1 MNEKVKKI
9 TVKVKEKWTGF
20 SKAVKIMIAAIPV
33 AIIAIIIILAILLNH
48 KDRGVLFS
56 GLSAD
61 EAGDIVTAIN
71 GLGVTDVTLR
81 ENGDIIVPSE
91 NIDNLRMQLSVQGY
105 PKNAKNYDIWND
117 GIDLWS
123 TDADKREVARQQREA
138 NIAATLRML
147 EPVSAATVNL
157 DIPKTRDYV
166 ITETEE
172 VPRCSV
178 VLKLRSDDE
187 LTNAEVRAIFRL
199 IETSVENLTI
209 DNISV
214 TDTLGRSYMWIS
226 EEEEKN
232 GEKDASGVSVARK
245 RQQFAL
251 EMQNALTNNL
261 KDSLATVYGD
271 KNYTVN
277 VSAILNYDKKNVVS
291 TEYEPVP
298 GTDHG
303 VVDREQHI
311 VGSDNL
317 ENRDDIVGTGP
328 NADNSPADY
337 PTIDGL
343 VDGESYF
350 YRKDDTQYDVT
361 NIKTT
366 IEKDGYS
373 IDRLT
378 VGVAINRTNLTE
390 GERDQIREW
399 VAAAAGTDVANV
411 AVHNEAFALT
421 TNTGTTVGDGS
432 GHGIWTRPV
441 DSFRNTLLFIVIGLG
456 VLLVLLLIASL
467 FVSKSRK
474 RKIRRTQEQAL
485 AAAQAAAAEGGY
497 GAYGNGYDGE
507 APQEVDFN
515 IASLTEEA
523 GKDSRETILKREIAE
538 FAKTNPDIVASII
551 KNMLRDENQ

>member
-20 SKAVKIMIAAIPV
+20 SKAIKIMLIAIPI
-33 AIIAIIIILAILLNH
+33 AIIAIIIILAVLLNH

-56 GLSAD
+56 GLSTS
-61 EAGDIVTAIN
+61 EAGEIVTAIN
-71 GLGVTDVTLR
+71 SLGVTDVTLR
-81 ENGDIIVPSE
+81 DNGDIVVPAE
-91 NIDNLRMQLSVQGY
+91 NIDSLRMQLSVQGY

-123 TDADKREVARQQREA
+123 TDTDKREVARQQREA
-138 NIAATLRML
+138 NIAATLKQL
-147 EPVSAATVNL
+147 DPVAAVTVNL

-166 ITETEE
+166 ITDTKE

-178 VLKLRSDDE
+178 LLKLRNDDE

-199 IETSVENLTI
+199 VETSVENLTI

-214 TDTLGRSYMWIS
+214 TDTLGRSYDWIS
-226 EEEEKN
+226 EEEEQN
-232 GEKDASGVSVARK
+232 GQKDASGVSVARK
-245 RQQFAL
+245 RQQFVL
-251 EMQNALTNNL
+251 EMQNAITSRLR
-261 KDSLATVYGD
+261 DSLATVYGE

-277 VSAILNYDKKNVVS
+277 VSATLNYDAKKVES
-291 TEYEPVP
+291 TEYVP
-298 GTDHG
+298 IEGSNTGVLDH
-303 VVDREQHI
+303 EQHI
-311 VGSDNL
+311 IASDQL
-317 ENRDDIVGTGP
+317 DTSGDVIGTTP
-328 NADNSPADY
+328 NADLSPDY
-337 PTIDGL
+337 PTIEGL
-343 VDGESYF
+343 VDGEKYY
-350 YRKDDTQYDVT
+350 YRRDENQYDVT

-373 IDRLT
+373 IDKLT

-390 GERDQIREW
+390 GEREQIRGW
-399 VAAAAGTDVANV
+399 VAAAAGTDIANV

-421 TNTGTTVGDGS
+421 TNNGTTVGDGS
-432 GHGIWTRPV
+432 GLGIYTRPV
-441 DSFRNTLLFIVIGLG
+441 DSFRNTLLFVVIGLG

-474 RKIRRTQEQAL
+474 RKIRRRQEQAI
-485 AAAQAAAAEGGY
+485 AAAQAAAAENNY
-497 GAYGNGYDGE
+497 SGAGATAGE

-523 GKDSRETILKREIAE
+523 GKDSRETILKREISE
-538 FAKTNPDIVASII
+538 FANTNPEIVASII
-551 KNMLRDENQ
+551 RNLLRDENQ

>member
-20 SKAVKIMIAAIPV
+20 SKAIKIMLVAIPI
-33 AIIAIIIILAILLNH
+33 AIIAIIIVLAVLLNH

-56 GLSAD
+56 GLSTA
-61 EAGDIVTAIN
+61 EAGEIVSAIN
-71 GLGVTDVTLR
+71 SLGITDVTLR
-81 ENGDIIVPSE
+81 DNGDIIVPAE

-123 TDADKREVARQQREA
+123 TDTDKREVARQQRET
-138 NIAATLRML
+138 NIAATLKQL
-147 EPVSAATVNL
+147 DPVAAVTVNL

-166 ITETEE
+166 ITDTKE

-178 VLKLRSDDE
+178 LLKLRNEDE

-199 IETSVENLTI
+199 VETSVENLTI

-214 TDTLGRSYMWIS
+214 TDTLGRSYEWIS
-226 EEEEKN
+226 EEEEQN
-232 GEKDASGVSVARK
+232 GQKDASGVSVARK
-245 RQQFAL
+245 RQQFVL
-251 EMQNALTNNL
+251 EMQNAITSQLR
-261 KDSLATVYGD
+261 DSLATVYGE

-277 VSAILNYDKKNVVS
+277 VSAILNYDAKKVES
-291 TEYEPVP
+291 TEYVPVE
-298 GTDHG
+298 GTNAGVLDH
-303 VVDREQHI
+303 EQHI
-311 VGSDNL
+311 IASDQLDTSGNV
-317 ENRDDIVGTGP
+317 IGTTP
-328 NADNSPADY
+328 NADLSPDY
-337 PTIDGL
+337 PTIEGL
-343 VDGESYF
+343 VDGEKYY
-350 YRKDDTQYDVT
+350 YRKDENQYDVT

-373 IDRLT
+373 IDKLT

-390 GERDQIREW
+390 GERDQIRGW

-421 TNTGTTVGDGS
+421 TNNGTTVGDGS
-432 GHGIWTRPV
+432 GLGIYTRPV
-441 DSFRNTLLFIVIGLG
+441 DSFRNTLLFVVIGLG

-474 RKIRRTQEQAL
+474 RKIRRRQEQAL
-485 AAAQAAAAEGGY
+485 AAAQAAAAEGY
-497 GAYGNGYDGE
+497 SGAATMGE

-538 FAKTNPDIVASII
+538 FANTNPEIVASII
-551 KNMLRDENQ
+551 RNLLRDENQ

>member
-20 SKAVKIMIAAIPV
+20 SKAIKIMLIAIPI
-33 AIIAIIIILAILLNH
+33 AIIAIIIILAVLLNH

-56 GLSAD
+56 GLSTS
-61 EAGDIVTAIN
+61 EAGEIVTAIN
-71 GLGVTDVTLR
+71 SLGVTDVTLR
-81 ENGDIIVPSE
+81 DNGDIVVPTE
-91 NIDNLRMQLSVQGY
+91 NIDSLRMQLSVQGY

-123 TDADKREVARQQREA
+123 TDTDKREVARQQREA
-138 NIAATLRML
+138 NIAATLKQL
-147 EPVSAATVNL
+147 DPVAAVTVNL

-166 ITETEE
+166 ITDTKE

-178 VLKLRSDDE
+178 LLKLRNDDE

-199 IETSVENLTI
+199 VETSVENLTI

-214 TDTLGRSYMWIS
+214 TDTLGRSYEWIS
-226 EEEEKN
+226 EEEEQN
-232 GEKDASGVSVARK
+232 GQKDASGVSVARK
-245 RQQFAL
+245 RQQFVL
-251 EMQNALTNNL
+251 EMQNAITSQLR
-261 KDSLATVYGD
+261 DSLATVYGE

-277 VSAILNYDKKNVVS
+277 VSATLNYDAKKVES
-291 TEYEPVP
+291 TEYVP
-298 GTDHG
+298 IEGSNTGVLEHDEHIIKYDGLDTSGNVIGT
-303 VVDREQHI
+303 
-311 VGSDNL
+311 
-317 ENRDDIVGTGP
+317 TP
-328 NADNSPADY
+328 NADLSPDY
-337 PTIDGL
+337 PTIEGL
-343 VDGESYF
+343 VDGEKY
-350 YRKDDTQYDVT
+350 YYKKDENQYDVT

-373 IDRLT
+373 IDKLT
-378 VGVAINRTNLTE
+378 VGVAINRTNLTD
-390 GERDQIREW
+390 GERDQIRGW
-399 VAAAAGTDVANV
+399 VAAAAGTDIENV

-421 TNTGTTVGDGS
+421 TNNGTTVGDGS
-432 GHGIWTRPV
+432 GLGIYTRPV
-441 DSFRNTLLFIVIGLG
+441 DSFRNTLLFVVIGLG

-474 RKIRRTQEQAL
+474 RKIRRRQEQAL
-485 AAAQAAAAEGGY
+485 AAAQAAAAESSYSGP
-497 GAYGNGYDGE
+497 GATAGE

-538 FAKTNPDIVASII
+538 FANTNPEIVASII
-551 KNMLRDENQ
+551 KNLLRDENQ

>member
-20 SKAVKIMIAAIPV
+20 SKAIKIMLIAIPI
-33 AIIAIIIILAILLNH
+33 AIIAIIIILAVLLNH

-56 GLSAD
+56 GLSTS
-61 EAGDIVTAIN
+61 EAGEIVTAIN
-71 GLGVTDVTLR
+71 SLGVTDVTLR
-81 ENGDIIVPSE
+81 DNGDIVVPTE
-91 NIDNLRMQLSVQGY
+91 NIDSLRMQLSVQGY

-123 TDADKREVARQQREA
+123 TDTDKREVARQQREA
-138 NIAATLRML
+138 NIAATLKQL
-147 EPVSAATVNL
+147 DPVAAVTVNL

-166 ITETEE
+166 ITDTKE

-178 VLKLRSDDE
+178 LLKLRNDDE

-199 IETSVENLTI
+199 VETSVENLTI

-214 TDTLGRSYMWIS
+214 TDTLGRSYDWIS
-226 EEEEKN
+226 EEEEQN
-232 GEKDASGVSVARK
+232 GQKDASGVSVARK
-245 RQQFAL
+245 RQQFVL
-251 EMQNALTNNL
+251 EMQNAITSRLR
-261 KDSLATVYGD
+261 DSLATVYGE

-277 VSAILNYDKKNVVS
+277 VSAILNYDAKKVES
-291 TEYEPVP
+291 TEYVP
-298 GTDHG
+298 IEGSNTGVLDH
-303 VVDREQHI
+303 EQHI
-311 VGSDNL
+311 IASDQLDTSGNV
-317 ENRDDIVGTGP
+317 IGTTP
-328 NADNSPADY
+328 NADLSPDY

-343 VDGESYF
+343 VDGEKYY
-350 YRKDDTQYDVT
+350 YRKDENQYDVT

-373 IDRLT
+373 IDKLT
-378 VGVAINRTNLTE
+378 VGVAINRTNLTD
-390 GERDQIREW
+390 GERDQIRGW
-399 VAAAAGTDVANV
+399 VAAAAGTDIENV

-421 TNTGTTVGDGS
+421 TNNGTTVGDGS
-432 GHGIWTRPV
+432 GLGIYTRPV
-441 DSFRNTLLFIVIGLG
+441 DSFRNTLLFVVIGLG

-474 RKIRRTQEQAL
+474 RKIRRRQEQAI
-485 AAAQAAAAEGGY
+485 AAAQAAAAESSYSGP
-497 GAYGNGYDGE
+497 GATAGE

-538 FAKTNPDIVASII
+538 FANTNPEIVASII
-551 KNMLRDENQ
+551 KNLLRDENQ

>member
-20 SKAVKIMIAAIPV
+20 SKAIKIMLIAIPI
-33 AIIAIIIILAILLNH
+33 AIIAIIIILAVLLNH

-56 GLSAD
+56 GLSTS
-61 EAGDIVTAIN
+61 EAGEIVTAIN
-71 GLGVTDVTLR
+71 SLGVTDVTLR
-81 ENGDIIVPSE
+81 DNGDIVVPAE
-91 NIDNLRMQLSVQGY
+91 NIDSLRMQLSVQGY

-123 TDADKREVARQQREA
+123 TDTDKREVARQQREA
-138 NIAATLRML
+138 NIAATLKQL
-147 EPVSAATVNL
+147 DPVAAVTVNL

-166 ITETEE
+166 ITDTKE

-178 VLKLRSDDE
+178 LLKLRNDDE

-199 IETSVENLTI
+199 VETSVENLTI

-214 TDTLGRSYMWIS
+214 TDTLGRSYEWIS
-226 EEEEKN
+226 EEEEQN
-232 GEKDASGVSVARK
+232 GQKDASGVSVARK
-245 RQQFAL
+245 RQQFVL
-251 EMQNALTNNL
+251 EMQNAITSQLR
-261 KDSLATVYGD
+261 DSLATVYGE

-277 VSAILNYDKKNVVS
+277 VSAILNYDAKKVES
-291 TEYEPVP
+291 TEYVP
-298 GTDHG
+298 IEGSNTGVLDH
-303 VVDREQHI
+303 EQHI
-311 VGSDNL
+311 IASDQLDTSGNV
-317 ENRDDIVGTGP
+317 IGTSP
-328 NADNSPADY
+328 NADLSPDY
-337 PTIDGL
+337 PTIEGL
-343 VDGESYF
+343 VDGEKYY
-350 YRKDDTQYDVT
+350 YRKDENQYDVT

-373 IDRLT
+373 IDKLT
-378 VGVAINRTNLTE
+378 VGVAINRTNLTD
-390 GERDQIREW
+390 GERDQIRGW
-399 VAAAAGTDVANV
+399 VAAAAGTDIENV

-421 TNTGTTVGDGS
+421 TNNGTTVGDGS
-432 GHGIWTRPV
+432 GLGIYTRPV
-441 DSFRNTLLFIVIGLG
+441 DSFRNTLLFVVIGLG

-474 RKIRRTQEQAL
+474 RKIRRRQEQAL
-485 AAAQAAAAEGGY
+485 AAAQAAAAENNY
-497 GAYGNGYDGE
+497 SGAGATAGE

-538 FAKTNPDIVASII
+538 FANTNPEIVASII
-551 KNMLRDENQ
+551 RNLLRDENQ

>member
-20 SKAVKIMIAAIPV
+20 SKAIKIMLVAIPI
-33 AIIAIIIILAILLNH
+33 AIIAIIIVLAVLLNH

-56 GLSAD
+56 GLSTS
-61 EAGDIVTAIN
+61 EAGEIVTAIN
-71 GLGVTDVTLR
+71 SLGITDVTLR
-81 ENGDIIVPSE
+81 DNGDIIVPAE

-123 TDADKREVARQQREA
+123 TDTDKREVARQQRET
-138 NIAATLRML
+138 NIAATLKQL
-147 EPVSAATVNL
+147 DPVAAVTVNL

-166 ITETEE
+166 ITDTKE

-178 VLKLRSDDE
+178 LLKLRNDDE

-199 IETSVENLTI
+199 VETSVENLTI

-214 TDTLGRSYMWIS
+214 TDTLGRCYDWIS
-226 EEEEKN
+226 EEEEQN
-232 GEKDASGVSVARK
+232 GQKDASGVSVARK
-245 RQQFAL
+245 RQQFVL
-251 EMQNALTNNL
+251 EMQNAITSQLR
-261 KDSLATVYGD
+261 DSLATVYGE

-277 VSAILNYDKKNVVS
+277 VSAILNYDAKKVES
-291 TEYEPVP
+291 TEYVPVE

-303 VVDREQHI
+303 VLEHDTHVI
-311 VGSDNL
+311 ASDQLDTSGNV
-317 ENRDDIVGTGP
+317 IGTTP
-328 NADNSPADY
+328 NADLSPDY
-337 PTIDGL
+337 PTIEGL
-343 VDGESYF
+343 VDGEKYY
-350 YRKDDTQYDVT
+350 YRKDENQYDVT

-373 IDRLT
+373 IDKLT
-378 VGVAINRTNLTE
+378 VGVAINRTNLTD
-390 GERDQIREW
+390 GERDQIRGW
-399 VAAAAGTDVANV
+399 VAAAAGTDIANV

-421 TNTGTTVGDGS
+421 TNSGTTVGDGS
-432 GHGIWTRPV
+432 GLGIYTRPV
-441 DSFRNTLLFIVIGLG
+441 DSFRNTLLFVVIGLG

-474 RKIRRTQEQAL
+474 RKIRHRQEQAL
-485 AAAQAAAAEGGY
+485 AAAQAAAAEGY
-497 GAYGNGYDGE
+497 SGAATMGE

-538 FAKTNPDIVASII
+538 FANTNPEIVASII
-551 KNMLRDENQ
+551 KNLLRDENQ

>member
-56 GLSAD
+56 GLSTD
-61 EAGDIVTAIN
+61 EAGEIVTAIN

-123 TDADKREVARQQREA
+123 TESDKRVVAIQQRET

-147 EPVSAATVNL
+147 DPVSTATVTL
-157 DIPKTRDYV
+157 SVPKTRDYV

-178 VLKLRSDDE
+178 LLKLRSDDE

-199 IETSVENLTI
+199 VETSVENLTI

-232 GEKDASGVSVARK
+232 GEKDASGVPVARK
-245 RQQFAL
+245 RLQFAL
-251 EMQNALTNNL
+251 EMQNAITNNL
-261 KDSLATVYGD
+261 KDSLATVYGE

-277 VSAILNYDKKNVVS
+277 VFPVLNYDSKKVES
-291 TEYEPVP
+291 TEYQPVE

-303 VVDREQHI
+303 VVDREQHV

-317 ENRDDIVGTGP
+317 ENRDDIIGTSP
-328 NADNSPADY
+328 DADLSPDY
-337 PTIDGL
+337 PTIEGL
-343 VDGESYF
+343 VDGENYF
-350 YRKDDTQYDVT
+350 FRKDDTQYDVT

-411 AVHNEAFALT
+411 AVHNEAFALS
-421 TNTGTTVGDGS
+421 TNPGGTTVGDGH
-432 GHGIWTRPV
+432 GGIWTRPV

-485 AAAQAAAAEGGY
+485 AAAQAAAAEGY
-497 GAYGNGYDGE
+497 GVGNGYDGE

-551 KNMLRDENQ
+551 KNMLRDET

>member
-1 MNEKVKKI
+1 MNEKVKNITGKI
-9 TVKVKEKWTGF
+9 KDKWTGF
-20 SKAVKIMIAAIPV
+20 SKAIKIMIIAIPV
-33 AIIAIIIILAILLNH
+33 AIIAIIIILSIILSQ

-56 GLSAD
+56 GLTTA
-61 EAGDIVTAIN
+61 EAGEIVTAIN
-71 GLGVTDVTLR
+71 SLGVTDVTLR
-81 ENGDIIVPSE
+81 DNGDIVVPTE
-91 NIDNLRMQLSVQGY
+91 NIDSLRMQLSVQGY

-117 GIDLWS
+117 GVNLWS
-123 TDADKREVARQQREA
+123 TDTDKRELQRQQRET
-138 NIAATLRML
+138 NIAATLRNL
-147 EPVSAATVNL
+147 DVVASATVTL

-166 ITETEE
+166 ITETKE

-178 VLKLRSDDE
+178 LLKLRSDDE
-187 LTNAEVRAIFRL
+187 LTNAEVRGIFRL
-199 IETSVENLTI
+199 VETSVENLTI

-226 EEEEKN
+226 EEEEQN
-232 GEKDASGVSVARK
+232 GQKDLSGVPVARK
-245 RQQFAL
+245 RLQFL
-251 EMQNALTNNL
+251 SELQNAITGEL
-261 KDSLATVYGD
+261 KNSLATVYGE

-277 VSAILNYDKKNVVS
+277 VSATLNYDAKKVES
-291 TEYEPVP
+291 TEYVPVD

-303 VVDREQHI
+303 VLDHDQHVTKYDRLDTSGNVI
-311 VGSDNL
+311 
-317 ENRDDIVGTGP
+317 GTTP
-328 NADNSPADY
+328 NADLSPDY

-343 VDGESYF
+343 VDGQAYY
-350 YRKDDTQYDVT
+350 YRKDENQYDVT

-378 VGVAINRTNLTE
+378 VGVAINRTNLTD

-399 VAAAAGTDVANV
+399 VAAAAGTDIANV

-421 TNTGTTVGDGS
+421 TSSGTTVGDGS
-432 GHGIWTRPV
+432 LGIYTRPV
-441 DSFRNTLLFIVIGLG
+441 DTFRNTLLFVVIGLG

-474 RKIRRTQEQAL
+474 RKIRHRQELAL
-485 AAAQAAAAEGGY
+485 AAAQAAGDGGY
-497 GAYGNGYDGE
+497 SGNAQSGSE

-523 GKDSRETILKREIAE
+523 GKDSRETILKREIAD
-538 FAKTNPDIVASII
+538 FAKTNPEIVASII
-551 KNMLRDENQ
+551 KNMLRDDNH

>member
-20 SKAVKIMIAAIPV
+20 SKAIKIMLIAIPI
-33 AIIAIIIILAILLNH
+33 AIIAIIIVLAVLLNH

-56 GLSAD
+56 GLSTS
-61 EAGDIVTAIN
+61 EAGEIVTAIN
-71 GLGVTDVTLR
+71 SLGITDVTLR
-81 ENGDIIVPSE
+81 DNGDIIVPAE

-123 TDADKREVARQQREA
+123 TDTDKREVARQQRET
-138 NIAATLRML
+138 NIAATLKQL
-147 EPVSAATVNL
+147 DPVAAVTVNL

-166 ITETEE
+166 ITDTKE

-178 VLKLRSDDE
+178 LLKLRNDDE

-199 IETSVENLTI
+199 VETSVENLTI

-214 TDTLGRSYMWIS
+214 TDTLGRCYDWIS
-226 EEEEKN
+226 EEEEQN
-232 GEKDASGVSVARK
+232 GQKDASGVSVARK
-245 RQQFAL
+245 RQQFVL
-251 EMQNALTNNL
+251 EMQNAITSQLR
-261 KDSLATVYGD
+261 DSLATVYGE

-277 VSAILNYDKKNVVS
+277 VSAILNYDAKKVES
-291 TEYEPVP
+291 TEYVPVE

-303 VVDREQHI
+303 VLEHDTHVI
-311 VGSDNL
+311 ASDQLDTSGNV
-317 ENRDDIVGTGP
+317 IGTTP
-328 NADNSPADY
+328 NADLSPDY
-337 PTIDGL
+337 PTIEGL
-343 VDGESYF
+343 VDGEKYY
-350 YRKDDTQYDVT
+350 YRKDENQYDVT

-373 IDRLT
+373 IDKLT
-378 VGVAINRTNLTE
+378 VGVAINRTNLTD
-390 GERDQIREW
+390 GERDQIRGW
-399 VAAAAGTDVANV
+399 VAAAAGTDIANV

-421 TNTGTTVGDGS
+421 TNSGTTVGDGS
-432 GHGIWTRPV
+432 GLGIYTRPV
-441 DSFRNTLLFIVIGLG
+441 DSFRNTLLFVVIGLG

-474 RKIRRTQEQAL
+474 RKIRHRQEQAL
-485 AAAQAAAAEGGY
+485 AAAQAAAAEGY
-497 GAYGNGYDGE
+497 SGAATMGE

-538 FAKTNPDIVASII
+538 FANTNPEIVASII

>member
-20 SKAVKIMIAAIPV
+20 SKAIKIMIIAIPI
-33 AIIAIIIILAILLNH
+33 AIIAIIIILAVLLNH

-56 GLSAD
+56 GLSTS
-61 EAGDIVTAIN
+61 EAGEIVTAIN
-71 GLGVTDVTLR
+71 SLGVTDVTLR
-81 ENGDIIVPSE
+81 DNGDIVVPAE
-91 NIDNLRMQLSVQGY
+91 NIDSLRMQLSVQGY

-123 TDADKREVARQQREA
+123 TDTDKREVARQQREA
-138 NIAATLRML
+138 NIAATLKQL
-147 EPVSAATVNL
+147 DPVAAVTVNL

-166 ITETEE
+166 ITDTKE

-178 VLKLRSDDE
+178 LLKLRNDDE

-199 IETSVENLTI
+199 VETSVENLTI

-214 TDTLGRSYMWIS
+214 TDTLGRSYDWIS
-226 EEEEKN
+226 EEEEQN
-232 GEKDASGVSVARK
+232 GQKDASGVSVARK
-245 RQQFAL
+245 RQQFVL
-251 EMQNALTNNL
+251 EMQNAITSQLR
-261 KDSLATVYGD
+261 DSLATVYGE

-277 VSAILNYDKKNVVS
+277 VSATLNYDAKKVES
-291 TEYEPVP
+291 TEYVP
-298 GTDHG
+298 IEGSNTGVLDH
-303 VVDREQHI
+303 EQHI
-311 VGSDNL
+311 IASDQLDTSGNV
-317 ENRDDIVGTGP
+317 VGTSP
-328 NADNSPADY
+328 NADLSPDY
-337 PTIDGL
+337 PTIEGL
-343 VDGESYF
+343 VDGEKYY
-350 YRKDDTQYDVT
+350 YRKDENQYDVT

-373 IDRLT
+373 IDKLT
-378 VGVAINRTNLTE
+378 VGVAINRTNLTD
-390 GERDQIREW
+390 GERDQIRGW
-399 VAAAAGTDVANV
+399 VAAAAGTDIENV

-421 TNTGTTVGDGS
+421 TNNGTTVGDGS
-432 GHGIWTRPV
+432 GLGIYTRPV
-441 DSFRNTLLFIVIGLG
+441 DSFRNTLLFVVIGLG

-474 RKIRRTQEQAL
+474 RKIRRRQEQAL
-485 AAAQAAAAEGGY
+485 AAAQAAAAESSYSGP
-497 GAYGNGYDGE
+497 GATAGE

-538 FAKTNPDIVASII
+538 FANTNPEIVASII
-551 KNMLRDENQ
+551 KNLLRDENQ

>member
-20 SKAVKIMIAAIPV
+20 SKAIKIMVVAIPI
-33 AIIAIIIILAILLNH
+33 AIIAIIIVLAVLLNH

-56 GLSAD
+56 GLSTT
-61 EAGDIVTAIN
+61 EAGEIVSAIN
-71 GLGVTDVTLR
+71 SLGVTDVTLR
-81 ENGDIIVPSE
+81 DNGDIVVPAE
-91 NIDNLRMQLSVQGY
+91 NIDSLRMQLSVQGY

-123 TDADKREVARQQREA
+123 TDTDKREVQRQQRET
-138 NIAATLRML
+138 NIAATLRLL
-147 EPVSAATVNL
+147 EPVASATVTL

-166 ITETEE
+166 ITDTKE

-178 VLKLRSDDE
+178 LLKLRNDDE
-187 LTNAEVRAIFRL
+187 LTNAEVRGIFRL
-199 IETSVENLTI
+199 VETSVENLTI

-214 TDTLGRSYMWIS
+214 TDTLGRSYLWIS
-226 EEEEKN
+226 EEEEQN
-232 GEKDASGVSVARK
+232 GQKDASGVSVARK
-245 RQQFAL
+245 RQQFVL
-251 EMQNALTNNL
+251 EMQNALTSQL
-261 KDSLATVYGD
+261 RDSLATVYGE

-277 VSAILNYDKKNVVS
+277 VSAILNYDAKKVES
-291 TEYEPVP
+291 TEYVPVE
-298 GTDHG
+298 GTNSGVLDH
-303 VVDREQHI
+303 EQHI
-311 VGSDNL
+311 IASDQLDTSGNV
-317 ENRDDIVGTGP
+317 IGTSP
-328 NADNSPADY
+328 NADLSPDY
-337 PTIDGL
+337 PTIEGL
-343 VDGESYF
+343 VDGEKYY
-350 YRKDDTQYDVT
+350 YRRDENQYDVT

-373 IDRLT
+373 IDKLT

-390 GERDQIREW
+390 GEREQIRGW
-399 VAAAAGTDVANV
+399 VAAAAGTDIANV

-421 TNTGTTVGDGS
+421 TNNGTTVGDGS
-432 GHGIWTRPV
+432 GLGIYTRPV
-441 DSFRNTLLFIVIGLG
+441 DSFRNTLLFVVIGLG

-474 RKIRRTQEQAL
+474 RKIRRRQEQAL
-485 AAAQAAAAEGGY
+485 AAAQAAAESAY
-497 GAYGNGYDGE
+497 SGAATMGE

-538 FAKTNPDIVASII
+538 FANTNPEIVASII
-551 KNMLRDENQ
+551 KNLLRDENS

>member
-20 SKAVKIMIAAIPV
+20 SKAIKIMLIAIPI
-33 AIIAIIIILAILLNH
+33 AIIAIIIILAVLLNH

-56 GLSAD
+56 GLSTS
-61 EAGDIVTAIN
+61 EAGEIVTAIN
-71 GLGVTDVTLR
+71 SLGVTDVTLR
-81 ENGDIIVPSE
+81 DNGDIVVPTE
-91 NIDNLRMQLSVQGY
+91 NIDSLRMQLSVQGY

-123 TDADKREVARQQREA
+123 TDTDKREVARQQREA
-138 NIAATLRML
+138 NIAATLKQL
-147 EPVSAATVNL
+147 DPVAAVTVNL

-166 ITETEE
+166 ITDTKE

-178 VLKLRSDDE
+178 LLKLRNDDE

-199 IETSVENLTI
+199 VETSVENLTI

-214 TDTLGRSYMWIS
+214 TDTLGRSYDWIS
-226 EEEEKN
+226 EEEEQN
-232 GEKDASGVSVARK
+232 GQKDASGVSVARK
-245 RQQFAL
+245 RQQFVL
-251 EMQNALTNNL
+251 EMQNAITSQLR
-261 KDSLATVYGD
+261 DSLATVYGE

-277 VSAILNYDKKNVVS
+277 VSATLNYDAKKVES
-291 TEYEPVP
+291 TEYVP
-298 GTDHG
+298 IEGSNTGVLDH
-303 VVDREQHI
+303 EQHI
-311 VGSDNL
+311 IASDQLDTSGNV
-317 ENRDDIVGTGP
+317 IGTSP
-328 NADNSPADY
+328 NADLSPDY
-337 PTIDGL
+337 PTIEGL
-343 VDGESYF
+343 VDGEKYY
-350 YRKDDTQYDVT
+350 YRKDENQYDVT

-373 IDRLT
+373 IDKLT
-378 VGVAINRTNLTE
+378 VGVAINRTNLTD
-390 GERDQIREW
+390 GERDQIRGW
-399 VAAAAGTDVANV
+399 VAAAAGTDIENV

-421 TNTGTTVGDGS
+421 TNNGTTVGDGS
-432 GHGIWTRPV
+432 GLGIYTRPV
-441 DSFRNTLLFIVIGLG
+441 DSFRNTLLFVVIGLG

-474 RKIRRTQEQAL
+474 RKIRRRQEQAI
-485 AAAQAAAAEGGY
+485 AAAQAAAAESSYSGP
-497 GAYGNGYDGE
+497 GATAGE

-538 FAKTNPDIVASII
+538 FANTNPEIVASII
-551 KNMLRDENQ
+551 KNLLRDENQ

>member
-20 SKAVKIMIAAIPV
+20 SKAIKIMLVAIPI
-33 AIIAIIIILAILLNH
+33 AIIAIIIVLAVLLNH

-56 GLSAD
+56 GLSTS
-61 EAGDIVTAIN
+61 EAGEIVTAIN
-71 GLGVTDVTLR
+71 SLGITDVTLR
-81 ENGDIIVPSE
+81 DNGDIIVPAE

-123 TDADKREVARQQREA
+123 TDTDKREVARQQRET
-138 NIAATLRML
+138 NIAATLKQL
-147 EPVSAATVNL
+147 DPVAAVTVNL

-166 ITETEE
+166 ITETNE

-178 VLKLRSDDE
+178 LLKLRNDDE

-199 IETSVENLTI
+199 VETSVENLTI

-214 TDTLGRSYMWIS
+214 TDTLGRSYDWIS
-226 EEEEKN
+226 EEEEQN
-232 GEKDASGVSVARK
+232 GQKDASGVSVARK
-245 RQQFAL
+245 RQQFVL
-251 EMQNALTNNL
+251 EMQNAITSQLR
-261 KDSLATVYGD
+261 DSLATVYGE

-277 VSAILNYDKKNVVS
+277 VSAILNYDAKKVES
-291 TEYEPVP
+291 TEYVPVE

-303 VVDREQHI
+303 VLEHDTHVI
-311 VGSDNL
+311 ASDQLDTSGNV
-317 ENRDDIVGTGP
+317 IGTTP
-328 NADNSPADY
+328 NADLSPDY
-337 PTIDGL
+337 PTIEGL
-343 VDGESYF
+343 VDGEKYY
-350 YRKDDTQYDVT
+350 YRKDENQYDVT

-373 IDRLT
+373 IDKLT
-378 VGVAINRTNLTE
+378 VGVAINRTNLTD
-390 GERDQIREW
+390 GERDQIRGW
-399 VAAAAGTDVANV
+399 VAAAAGTDIANV

-421 TNTGTTVGDGS
+421 TNSGTTVGDGS
-432 GHGIWTRPV
+432 GLGIYTRPV
-441 DSFRNTLLFIVIGLG
+441 DSFRNTLLFVVIGLG

-474 RKIRRTQEQAL
+474 RKIRHRQEQAL
-485 AAAQAAAAEGGY
+485 AAAQAAAAEGY
-497 GAYGNGYDGE
+497 SGAATMGE

-523 GKDSRETILKREIAE
+523 GKDSRETILKREIAD
-538 FAKTNPDIVASII
+538 FANTNPEIVASII

>member
-20 SKAVKIMIAAIPV
+20 SKAIKIMVIAIPI
-33 AIIAIIIILAILLNH
+33 AIIAIIIILAVLLNH

-56 GLSAD
+56 GLSTS
-61 EAGDIVTAIN
+61 EAGEIVTAIN
-71 GLGVTDVTLR
+71 SLGVTDVTLR
-81 ENGDIIVPSE
+81 DNGDIVVPAE
-91 NIDNLRMQLSVQGY
+91 NIDSLRMQLSVQGY

-123 TDADKREVARQQREA
+123 TDTDKREVARQQREA
-138 NIAATLRML
+138 NIAATLKQL
-147 EPVSAATVNL
+147 DPVAAVTVNL

-166 ITETEE
+166 ITDTKE

-178 VLKLRSDDE
+178 LLKLRNDDE

-199 IETSVENLTI
+199 VETSVENLTI

-214 TDTLGRSYMWIS
+214 TDTLGRSYDWIS
-226 EEEEKN
+226 EEEEQN
-232 GEKDASGVSVARK
+232 GQKDASGVSVARK
-245 RQQFAL
+245 RQQFVL
-251 EMQNALTNNL
+251 EMQNAITSQLR
-261 KDSLATVYGD
+261 DSLATVYGE

-277 VSAILNYDKKNVVS
+277 VSATLNYDAKKVES
-291 TEYEPVP
+291 TEYVP
-298 GTDHG
+298 IEGSNTGVLDH
-303 VVDREQHI
+303 EQHI
-311 VGSDNL
+311 IASDQLDTSGNV
-317 ENRDDIVGTGP
+317 IGTSP
-328 NADNSPADY
+328 NADLSPDY
-337 PTIDGL
+337 PTIEGL
-343 VDGESYF
+343 VDGEKYY
-350 YRKDDTQYDVT
+350 YRKDENQYDVT

-373 IDRLT
+373 IDKLT
-378 VGVAINRTNLTE
+378 VGVAINRTNLTD
-390 GERDQIREW
+390 GERDQIRGW
-399 VAAAAGTDVANV
+399 VAAAAGTDIENV

-421 TNTGTTVGDGS
+421 TNNGTTVGDGS
-432 GHGIWTRPV
+432 GLGIYTRPV
-441 DSFRNTLLFIVIGLG
+441 DSFRNTLLFVVIGLG

-474 RKIRRTQEQAL
+474 RKIRRRQEQAI
-485 AAAQAAAAEGGY
+485 AAAQAAAAESSYSGP
-497 GAYGNGYDGE
+497 GATAGE

-538 FAKTNPDIVASII
+538 FANTNPEIVASII
-551 KNMLRDENQ
+551 KNLLRDENQ

>member
-20 SKAVKIMIAAIPV
+20 SKAIKIMLVAIPI
-33 AIIAIIIILAILLNH
+33 AIIAIIIVLAVLLNH

-56 GLSAD
+56 GLSTS
-61 EAGDIVTAIN
+61 EAGEIVTAIN
-71 GLGVTDVTLR
+71 SLGITDVTLR
-81 ENGDIIVPSE
+81 DNGDIIVPAE

-123 TDADKREVARQQREA
+123 TDTDKREVARQQRET
-138 NIAATLRML
+138 NIAATLKQL
-147 EPVSAATVNL
+147 DPVAAVTVNL

-166 ITETEE
+166 ITDTKE

-178 VLKLRSDDE
+178 LLKLRNDDE

-199 IETSVENLTI
+199 VETSVENLTI

-214 TDTLGRSYMWIS
+214 TDTLGRSYDWIS
-226 EEEEKN
+226 EEEEQN
-232 GEKDASGVSVARK
+232 GQKDASGVSVARK
-245 RQQFAL
+245 RQQFVL
-251 EMQNALTNNL
+251 EMQNAITSQLR
-261 KDSLATVYGD
+261 DSLATVYGE

-277 VSAILNYDKKNVVS
+277 VSAILNYDAKKVES
-291 TEYEPVP
+291 TEYVPVE

-303 VVDREQHI
+303 VLEHDTHVI
-311 VGSDNL
+311 ASDQLDTSGNV
-317 ENRDDIVGTGP
+317 IGTTP
-328 NADNSPADY
+328 NADLSPDY
-337 PTIDGL
+337 PTIEGL
-343 VDGESYF
+343 VDGEKYY
-350 YRKDDTQYDVT
+350 YRKDENQYDVT

-373 IDRLT
+373 IDKLT
-378 VGVAINRTNLTE
+378 VGVAINRTNLTD
-390 GERDQIREW
+390 GERDQIRGW
-399 VAAAAGTDVANV
+399 VAAAAGTDIANV

-421 TNTGTTVGDGS
+421 TNSGTTVGDGS
-432 GHGIWTRPV
+432 GLGIYTRPV
-441 DSFRNTLLFIVIGLG
+441 DSFRNTLLFVVIGLG

-474 RKIRRTQEQAL
+474 RKIRHRQEQAL
-485 AAAQAAAAEGGY
+485 AAAQAAAAEGY
-497 GAYGNGYDGE
+497 SGAATMGE

-538 FAKTNPDIVASII
+538 FANTNPEIVASII

>member
-20 SKAVKIMIAAIPV
+20 SKAIKIMLIAIPI
-33 AIIAIIIILAILLNH
+33 AIIAIIIVLAILLNH

-56 GLSAD
+56 GLSTT
-61 EAGDIVTAIN
+61 EAGEIVSAIN
-71 GLGVTDVTLR
+71 SLGVTDVTLR
-81 ENGDIIVPSE
+81 DNGDIVVPAE
-91 NIDNLRMQLSVQGY
+91 NIDSLRMQLSVQGY

-123 TDADKREVARQQREA
+123 TDTDKREVARQQREA
-138 NIAATLRML
+138 NIAATLRLL
-147 EPVSAATVNL
+147 EPVASATVTL

-166 ITETEE
+166 ITETKE

-178 VLKLRSDDE
+178 LLKLRNDDG
-187 LTNAEVRAIFRL
+187 LTNAEVRGIFRL
-199 IETSVENLTI
+199 VETSVENLTI

-226 EEEEKN
+226 EEEELN
-232 GEKDASGVSVARK
+232 GQKDASGVSVARK
-245 RQQFAL
+245 RQQFVL
-251 EMQNALTNNL
+251 EMQNAITSKLR
-261 KDSLATVYGD
+261 DSLATVYGD

-277 VSAILNYDKKNVVS
+277 VSATLNYDAKKVES
-291 TEYEPVP
+291 TEYVPVE
-298 GTDHG
+298 GTNSGVLDH
-303 VVDREQHI
+303 EQHI
-311 VGSDNL
+311 IASDQL
-317 ENRDDIVGTGP
+317 DTSGGLIGTTP
-328 NADNSPADY
+328 NADLSPDY
-337 PTIDGL
+337 PTIEGL
-343 VDGESYF
+343 VDGEKYY
-350 YRKDDTQYDVT
+350 YRKDENQYDVT

-373 IDRLT
+373 IDKLT

-390 GERDQIREW
+390 GEREQIRGW
-399 VAAAAGTDVANV
+399 VAAAAGTDIENV

-421 TNTGTTVGDGS
+421 TNNGTTVGDGS
-432 GHGIWTRPV
+432 GLGIYTRPV
-441 DSFRNTLLFIVIGLG
+441 DSFRNTLLFVVIGLG

-474 RKIRRTQEQAL
+474 RKIRRRQEQAL
-485 AAAQAAAAEGGY
+485 AAAQAAASESSFS
-497 GAYGNGYDGE
+497 GAATMGE

-538 FAKTNPDIVASII
+538 FANTNPEIVASII
-551 KNMLRDENQ
+551 KNLLRDENS

>member
-20 SKAVKIMIAAIPV
+20 SKAIKIMIIAIPI
-33 AIIAIIIILAILLNH
+33 AIIAIIIILAVLLNH

-56 GLSAD
+56 GLSTS
-61 EAGDIVTAIN
+61 EAGEIVTAIN
-71 GLGVTDVTLR
+71 SLGVTDVTLR
-81 ENGDIIVPSE
+81 DNGDIVVPAE
-91 NIDNLRMQLSVQGY
+91 NIDSLRMQLSVQGY

-123 TDADKREVARQQREA
+123 TDTDKREVARQQREA
-138 NIAATLRML
+138 NIAATLKQL
-147 EPVSAATVNL
+147 DPVAAVTVNL

-166 ITETEE
+166 ITDTKE

-178 VLKLRSDDE
+178 LLKLRNDDE

-199 IETSVENLTI
+199 VETSVENLTI

-214 TDTLGRSYMWIS
+214 TDTLGRSYDWIS
-226 EEEEKN
+226 EEEEQN
-232 GEKDASGVSVARK
+232 GQKDASGVSVARK
-245 RQQFAL
+245 RQQFVL
-251 EMQNALTNNL
+251 EMQNAITSQLR
-261 KDSLATVYGD
+261 DSLATVYGE

-277 VSAILNYDKKNVVS
+277 VSATLNYDAKKVES
-291 TEYEPVP
+291 TEYVP
-298 GTDHG
+298 IEGSNTGVLDH
-303 VVDREQHI
+303 EQHI
-311 VGSDNL
+311 IASDQLDTSGNV
-317 ENRDDIVGTGP
+317 IGTSP
-328 NADNSPADY
+328 NADLSPDY
-337 PTIDGL
+337 PTIEGL
-343 VDGESYF
+343 VDGEKYY
-350 YRKDDTQYDVT
+350 YRKDENQYDVT

-373 IDRLT
+373 IDKLT
-378 VGVAINRTNLTE
+378 VGVAINRTNLTD
-390 GERDQIREW
+390 GERDQIRGW
-399 VAAAAGTDVANV
+399 VAAAAGTDIENV

-421 TNTGTTVGDGS
+421 TNNGTTVGDGS
-432 GHGIWTRPV
+432 GLGIYTRPV
-441 DSFRNTLLFIVIGLG
+441 DSFRNTLLFVVIGLG

-474 RKIRRTQEQAL
+474 RKIRRRQEQAI
-485 AAAQAAAAEGGY
+485 AAAQAAAAESSYSGP
-497 GAYGNGYDGE
+497 GATAGE

-538 FAKTNPDIVASII
+538 FANTNPEIVASII
-551 KNMLRDENQ
+551 KNLLRDENQ

>member
-20 SKAVKIMIAAIPV
+20 SKAIKIMVIAIPI
-33 AIIAIIIILAILLNH
+33 AIIAIIIVLAVLLNH

-56 GLSAD
+56 GLSTA
-61 EAGDIVTAIN
+61 EAGEIVTAIN
-71 GLGVTDVTLR
+71 SLGVTDVTLR
-81 ENGDIIVPSE
+81 DNGDIVVPTE
-91 NIDNLRMQLSVQGY
+91 NIDSLRMQLSVQGY

-117 GIDLWS
+117 GVDLWS
-123 TDADKREVARQQREA
+123 TDTDKREVQRQQRET
-138 NIAATLRML
+138 NIAATLRLL
-147 EPVSAATVNL
+147 EPVASATVTL

-166 ITETEE
+166 ITETKE

-178 VLKLRSDDE
+178 LLKLRSDEE
-187 LTNAEVRAIFRL
+187 LTNAEVRGIFRL
-199 IETSVENLTI
+199 VETSVENLTI

-226 EEEEKN
+226 EEEEQN
-232 GEKDASGVSVARK
+232 GQKDASGVSVARK
-245 RQQFAL
+245 RQQFVL
-251 EMQNALTNNL
+251 EMQNAITSQLR
-261 KDSLATVYGD
+261 DSLATVYGE

-277 VSAILNYDKKNVVS
+277 VSATLNYDAKKVES
-291 TEYEPVP
+291 TEYVP
-298 GTDHG
+298 IEGSNTGVLDH
-303 VVDREQHI
+303 EQHI
-311 VGSDNL
+311 IASDQLDTSGNV
-317 ENRDDIVGTGP
+317 IGTTP
-328 NADNSPADY
+328 NADLSPDY

-343 VDGESYF
+343 VDGEKYY
-350 YRKDDTQYDVT
+350 YRKDENQYDVT

-390 GERDQIREW
+390 GEREQIRGW
-399 VAAAAGTDVANV
+399 VAAAAGTDIANV

-421 TNTGTTVGDGS
+421 TNNGTTVGDGS
-432 GHGIWTRPV
+432 GLGIYTRPV
-441 DSFRNTLLFIVIGLG
+441 DSFRNTLLFVVIGLG

-474 RKIRRTQEQAL
+474 RKIRRRQEQAL
-485 AAAQAAAAEGGY
+485 AAAQAAAAESSYSGP
-497 GAYGNGYDGE
+497 GATAGE

-538 FAKTNPDIVASII
+538 FANTNPEIVASII
-551 KNMLRDENQ
+551 KNLLRDENQ

>member
-1 MNEKVKKI
+1 MNEKVKNITGKI
-9 TVKVKEKWTGF
+9 KDKWTGF
-20 SKAVKIMIAAIPV
+20 SKAIKIMIIAIPV
-33 AIIAIIIILAILLNH
+33 AIIAIIIILSIILSH

-56 GLSAD
+56 GLTTD
-61 EAGDIVTAIN
+61 EAGEIVTAIN
-71 GLGVTDVTLR
+71 SLGVTDVTLR
-81 ENGDIIVPSE
+81 DNGDIIVPTE
-91 NIDNLRMQLSVQGY
+91 NIDSLRMQLSVQGY

-123 TDADKREVARQQREA
+123 TDTDKREVQRQQRET
-138 NIAATLRML
+138 NIAATLRLL
-147 EPVSAATVNL
+147 EPVASATVTL

-166 ITETEE
+166 ITETKE

-178 VLKLRSDDE
+178 LLKLRSDDE
-187 LTNAEVRAIFRL
+187 LTNAEVRGIFRL
-199 IETSVENLTI
+199 VETSVENLTI

-226 EEEEKN
+226 EEEEQN
-232 GEKDASGVSVARK
+232 GQKDLSGVPVARK
-245 RQQFAL
+245 RLQFL
-251 EMQNALTNNL
+251 SELQNAITGELRN
-261 KDSLATVYGD
+261 SLATVYGE

-277 VSAILNYDKKNVVS
+277 VSATLNYDAKKVES
-291 TEYEPVP
+291 TEYVPVE

-303 VVDREQHI
+303 VLDHDQHVTAYDRLDTSGNVI
-311 VGSDNL
+311 
-317 ENRDDIVGTGP
+317 GTTP
-328 NADNSPADY
+328 NADLSPDY

-343 VDGESYF
+343 VDGQAYY
-350 YRKDDTQYDVT
+350 YRKDENQYDVT

-378 VGVAINRTNLTE
+378 VGVAINRTNLTD

-399 VAAAAGTDVANV
+399 VAAAAGTDIANV

-421 TNTGTTVGDGS
+421 TNNGTTVGDGS
-432 GHGIWTRPV
+432 LGIYTRPV
-441 DSFRNTLLFIVIGLG
+441 DTFRNTLLFVVIGLG

-474 RKIRRTQEQAL
+474 RKIRHRQELAL
-485 AAAQAAAAEGGY
+485 AAAQAAGGDGGY
-497 GAYGNGYDGE
+497 SGNAQSGSE

-523 GKDSRETILKREIAE
+523 GKDSRETILKREIAD
-538 FAKTNPDIVASII
+538 FAKTNPEIVASII

>member
-20 SKAVKIMIAAIPV
+20 SKAIKIMLIAIPI
-33 AIIAIIIILAILLNH
+33 AIIAIIIILAVLLNH

-56 GLSAD
+56 GLSTS
-61 EAGDIVTAIN
+61 EAGEIVTAIN
-71 GLGVTDVTLR
+71 SLGVTDVTLR
-81 ENGDIIVPSE
+81 DNGDIVVPAE
-91 NIDNLRMQLSVQGY
+91 NIDSLRMQLSVQGY

-123 TDADKREVARQQREA
+123 TDTDKREVARQQREA
-138 NIAATLRML
+138 NIAATLKQL
-147 EPVSAATVNL
+147 DPVAAVTVNL

-166 ITETEE
+166 ITDTKE

-178 VLKLRSDDE
+178 LLKLRNDDE

-199 IETSVENLTI
+199 VETSVENLTI

-214 TDTLGRSYMWIS
+214 TDTLGRSYDWIS
-226 EEEEKN
+226 EEEEQN
-232 GEKDASGVSVARK
+232 GQKDASGVSVARK
-245 RQQFAL
+245 RQQFVL
-251 EMQNALTNNL
+251 EMQNAITSQLR
-261 KDSLATVYGD
+261 DSLATVYGE

-277 VSAILNYDKKNVVS
+277 VSATLNYDAKKVES
-291 TEYEPVP
+291 TEYVP
-298 GTDHG
+298 IEGSNTGVLDH
-303 VVDREQHI
+303 EQHI
-311 VGSDNL
+311 IASDQLDTSGNV
-317 ENRDDIVGTGP
+317 IGTSP
-328 NADNSPADY
+328 NADLSPDY
-337 PTIDGL
+337 PTIEGL
-343 VDGESYF
+343 VDGEKYY
-350 YRKDDTQYDVT
+350 YRKDENQYDVT

-373 IDRLT
+373 IDKLT
-378 VGVAINRTNLTE
+378 VGVAINRTNLTD
-390 GERDQIREW
+390 GERDQIRGW
-399 VAAAAGTDVANV
+399 VAAAAGTDIENV

-421 TNTGTTVGDGS
+421 TNNGTTVGDGS
-432 GHGIWTRPV
+432 GLGIYTRPV
-441 DSFRNTLLFIVIGLG
+441 DSFRNTLLFVVIGLG

-474 RKIRRTQEQAL
+474 RKIRRRQEQAI
-485 AAAQAAAAEGGY
+485 AAAQAAAAESSYSGP
-497 GAYGNGYDGE
+497 GATAGE

-538 FAKTNPDIVASII
+538 FANTNPEIVASII
-551 KNMLRDENQ
+551 KNLLRDENQ

>member
-20 SKAVKIMIAAIPV
+20 SKAIKIMLIAIPI
-33 AIIAIIIILAILLNH
+33 AIIAIIIILAVLLNH

-56 GLSAD
+56 GLSTS
-61 EAGDIVTAIN
+61 EAGEIVTAIN
-71 GLGVTDVTLR
+71 SLGVTDVTLR
-81 ENGDIIVPSE
+81 DNGDIVVPTE
-91 NIDNLRMQLSVQGY
+91 NIDSLRMQLSVQGY

-123 TDADKREVARQQREA
+123 TDTDKREVARQQREA
-138 NIAATLRML
+138 NIAATLKQL
-147 EPVSAATVNL
+147 DPVAAVTVNL

-166 ITETEE
+166 ITDTKE

-178 VLKLRSDDE
+178 LLKLRNDDE

-199 IETSVENLTI
+199 VETSVENLTI

-214 TDTLGRSYMWIS
+214 TDTLGRSYDWIS
-226 EEEEKN
+226 EEEEQN
-232 GEKDASGVSVARK
+232 GQKDASGVSVARK
-245 RQQFAL
+245 RQQFVL
-251 EMQNALTNNL
+251 EMQNAITSQLR
-261 KDSLATVYGD
+261 DSLATVYGE

-277 VSAILNYDKKNVVS
+277 VSAILNYDAKKVES
-291 TEYEPVP
+291 TEYVPVE
-298 GTDHG
+298 GTNAGVLDH
-303 VVDREQHI
+303 EQHI
-311 VGSDNL
+311 IASDQLDTSGNV
-317 ENRDDIVGTGP
+317 IGTTP
-328 NADNSPADY
+328 NADLSPDY

-343 VDGESYF
+343 VDGEKYY
-350 YRKDDTQYDVT
+350 YRKDENQYDVT

-373 IDRLT
+373 IDKLT
-378 VGVAINRTNLTE
+378 VGVAINRTNLTD
-390 GERDQIREW
+390 GERDQIRGW
-399 VAAAAGTDVANV
+399 VAAAAGTDIENV

-421 TNTGTTVGDGS
+421 TNNGTTVGDGS
-432 GHGIWTRPV
+432 GLGMYTRPV
-441 DSFRNTLLFIVIGLG
+441 DSFRNTLLFVVIGLG

-474 RKIRRTQEQAL
+474 RKIRRRQEQAI
-485 AAAQAAAAEGGY
+485 AAAQAAAAESSYSGP
-497 GAYGNGYDGE
+497 GATAGE

-538 FAKTNPDIVASII
+538 FANTNPEIVASII
-551 KNMLRDENQ
+551 KNLLRDDKS

>member
-20 SKAVKIMIAAIPV
+20 SKAIKIMVVAIPI
-33 AIIAIIIILAILLNH
+33 AIIAIIIVLSILLSH

-56 GLSAD
+56 GLSTA
-61 EAGDIVTAIN
+61 EAGEIVSAIN
-71 GLGVTDVTLR
+71 SLGVTDVTLR
-81 ENGDIIVPSE
+81 DNGDIVVPAE
-91 NIDNLRMQLSVQGY
+91 NIDSLRMQLSVQGY

-123 TDADKREVARQQREA
+123 TDTDKREVARQQREA
-138 NIAATLRML
+138 NIAATLKQL
-147 EPVSAATVNL
+147 DPVAAVTVNL

-166 ITETEE
+166 ITDTKE

-178 VLKLRSDDE
+178 LLKLRNDDE

-199 IETSVENLTI
+199 VETSVENLTI

-214 TDTLGRSYMWIS
+214 TDTLGRSYDWIS
-226 EEEEKN
+226 EEEEQN
-232 GEKDASGVSVARK
+232 GQKDASGVSVARK
-245 RQQFAL
+245 RQQFVL
-251 EMQNALTNNL
+251 EMQNAITSQLR
-261 KDSLATVYGD
+261 DSLATVYGE

-277 VSAILNYDKKNVVS
+277 VSATLNYDAKKVES
-291 TEYEPVP
+291 TEYVPVE
-298 GTDHG
+298 GTNAGVKDH
-303 VVDREQHI
+303 EQHI
-311 VGSDNL
+311 IASDQLDTSGNV
-317 ENRDDIVGTGP
+317 IGTTP
-328 NADNSPADY
+328 NADLSPDY

-343 VDGESYF
+343 VDGEKYY
-350 YRKDDTQYDVT
+350 YRRDETQYDVT

-373 IDRLT
+373 IDKLT
-378 VGVAINRTNLTE
+378 VGVAINRTNLTD
-390 GERDQIREW
+390 GERDQIRGW
-399 VAAAAGTDVANV
+399 VAAAAGTDIENV

-421 TNTGTTVGDGS
+421 TNNGTTVGDGS
-432 GHGIWTRPV
+432 GLGIYTRPV
-441 DSFRNTLLFIVIGLG
+441 DSFRNTLLFVVIGLG

-474 RKIRRTQEQAL
+474 RKIRRRQEQAL
-485 AAAQAAAAEGGY
+485 AAAQAAAAESSYSGP
-497 GAYGNGYDGE
+497 GATAGE

-538 FAKTNPDIVASII
+538 FANTNPEIVASII
-551 KNMLRDENQ
+551 KNLLRDENS

>member
-20 SKAVKIMIAAIPV
+20 SKAIKIMIIAIPI
-33 AIIAIIIILAILLNH
+33 AIIAIIIILAVLLNH

-56 GLSAD
+56 GLSTS
-61 EAGDIVTAIN
+61 EAGEIVTAIN
-71 GLGVTDVTLR
+71 SLGVTDVTLR
-81 ENGDIIVPSE
+81 DNGDIVVPAE
-91 NIDNLRMQLSVQGY
+91 NIDSLRMQLSVQGY

-123 TDADKREVARQQREA
+123 TDTDKREVARQQREA
-138 NIAATLRML
+138 NIAATLKQL
-147 EPVSAATVNL
+147 DPVAAVTVNL

-166 ITETEE
+166 ITDTKE

-178 VLKLRSDDE
+178 LLKLRNDDE

-199 IETSVENLTI
+199 VETSVENLTI

-214 TDTLGRSYMWIS
+214 TDTLGRSYDWIS
-226 EEEEKN
+226 EEEEQN
-232 GEKDASGVSVARK
+232 GQKDASGVSVARK
-245 RQQFAL
+245 RQQFVL
-251 EMQNALTNNL
+251 EMQNAITSQLR
-261 KDSLATVYGD
+261 DSLATVYGE

-277 VSAILNYDKKNVVS
+277 VSATLNYDAKKVES
-291 TEYEPVP
+291 TEYVPVD
-298 GTDHG
+298 GTNTGVLDH
-303 VVDREQHI
+303 EQHI
-311 VGSDNL
+311 IASDQLDTSGNV
-317 ENRDDIVGTGP
+317 IGTSP
-328 NADNSPADY
+328 NADLSPDY
-337 PTIDGL
+337 PTIEGL
-343 VDGESYF
+343 VDGEKYY
-350 YRKDDTQYDVT
+350 YRKDENQYDVT

-373 IDRLT
+373 IDKLT
-378 VGVAINRTNLTE
+378 VGVAINRTNLTD
-390 GERDQIREW
+390 GERDQIRQW
-399 VAAAAGTDVANV
+399 VAAAAGTDIENV

-421 TNTGTTVGDGS
+421 TNNGTTVGDGS
-432 GHGIWTRPV
+432 GLGIYTRPV
-441 DSFRNTLLFIVIGLG
+441 DSFRNTLLFVVIGLG

-474 RKIRRTQEQAL
+474 RKIRRRQEQAI
-485 AAAQAAAAEGGY
+485 AAAQAAAAESSYSGP
-497 GAYGNGYDGE
+497 GATAGE

-538 FAKTNPDIVASII
+538 FANTNPEIVASII
-551 KNMLRDENQ
+551 KNLLRDENQ

>member
-20 SKAVKIMIAAIPV
+20 SKAIKIMLIAIPI
-33 AIIAIIIILAILLNH
+33 AIIAIIIVLAILLNH

-56 GLSAD
+56 GLSTT
-61 EAGDIVTAIN
+61 EAGEIVSAIN
-71 GLGVTDVTLR
+71 SLGVTDVTLR
-81 ENGDIIVPSE
+81 DNGDIVVPAE
-91 NIDNLRMQLSVQGY
+91 NIDSLRMQLSVQGY

-123 TDADKREVARQQREA
+123 TDTDKREVARQQREA
-138 NIAATLRML
+138 NIAATLRLL
-147 EPVSAATVNL
+147 EPVASATVTL

-166 ITETEE
+166 ITETKE

-178 VLKLRSDDE
+178 LLKLRNDDG
-187 LTNAEVRAIFRL
+187 LTNAEVRGIFRL
-199 IETSVENLTI
+199 VETSVENLTI

-226 EEEEKN
+226 EEEELN
-232 GEKDASGVSVARK
+232 GQKDASGVSVARK
-245 RQQFAL
+245 RQQFVL
-251 EMQNALTNNL
+251 EMQNAITSKLR
-261 KDSLATVYGD
+261 DSLATVYGD

-277 VSAILNYDKKNVVS
+277 VSAILNYDAKKVES
-291 TEYEPVP
+291 TEYVPVD
-298 GTDHG
+298 GTTHG
-303 VVDREQHI
+303 VLDHEQHI
-311 VGSDNL
+311 IASDQL
-317 ENRDDIVGTGP
+317 DTSGGLIGTTP
-328 NADNSPADY
+328 NADLSPDY
-337 PTIDGL
+337 PTIEGL
-343 VDGESYF
+343 VDGEKYY
-350 YRKDDTQYDVT
+350 YRKDENQYDVT

-373 IDRLT
+373 IDKLT

-390 GERDQIREW
+390 GEREQIRGW
-399 VAAAAGTDVANV
+399 VAAAAGTDIENV

-421 TNTGTTVGDGS
+421 TNNGTTVGDGS
-432 GHGIWTRPV
+432 GLGIYTRPV
-441 DSFRNTLLFIVIGLG
+441 DSFRNTLLFVVIGLG

-474 RKIRRTQEQAL
+474 RKIRRRQEQAL
-485 AAAQAAAAEGGY
+485 AAAQAAASESSFS
-497 GAYGNGYDGE
+497 GAATMGE

-538 FAKTNPDIVASII
+538 FANTNPEIVASII
-551 KNMLRDENQ
+551 KNLLRDENS

>member
-20 SKAVKIMIAAIPV
+20 SKAIKIMVIAIPI
-33 AIIAIIIILAILLNH
+33 AIIAIIIILAVLLNH

-56 GLSAD
+56 GLSTS
-61 EAGDIVTAIN
+61 EAGEIVTAIN
-71 GLGVTDVTLR
+71 SLGVTDVTLR
-81 ENGDIIVPSE
+81 DNGDIVVPAE
-91 NIDNLRMQLSVQGY
+91 NIDSLRMQLSVQGY

-123 TDADKREVARQQREA
+123 TDTDKREVARQQREA
-138 NIAATLRML
+138 NIAATLKQL
-147 EPVSAATVNL
+147 DPVAAVTVNL

-166 ITETEE
+166 ITDTKE

-178 VLKLRSDDE
+178 LLKLRNDDE

-199 IETSVENLTI
+199 VETSVENLTI

-214 TDTLGRSYMWIS
+214 TDTLGRSYDWIS
-226 EEEEKN
+226 EEEEQN
-232 GEKDASGVSVARK
+232 GQKDASGVSVARK
-245 RQQFAL
+245 RQQFVL
-251 EMQNALTNNL
+251 EMQNAITSQLR
-261 KDSLATVYGD
+261 DSLATVYGE

-277 VSAILNYDKKNVVS
+277 VSATLNYDAKKVES
-291 TEYEPVP
+291 TEYVP
-298 GTDHG
+298 IEGSNTGVLDH
-303 VVDREQHI
+303 EQHI
-311 VGSDNL
+311 IASDQLDTSGNV
-317 ENRDDIVGTGP
+317 VGTGP
-328 NADNSPADY
+328 NADLSPDY
-337 PTIDGL
+337 PTIEGL
-343 VDGESYF
+343 VDGEKYY
-350 YRKDDTQYDVT
+350 YRKDENQYDVT

-373 IDRLT
+373 IDKLT
-378 VGVAINRTNLTE
+378 VGVAINRTNLTD
-390 GERDQIREW
+390 GERDQIRGW
-399 VAAAAGTDVANV
+399 VAAAAGTDIENV

-421 TNTGTTVGDGS
+421 TNNGTTVGDGS
-432 GHGIWTRPV
+432 GLGIYTRPV
-441 DSFRNTLLFIVIGLG
+441 DSFRNTLLFVVIGLG

-474 RKIRRTQEQAL
+474 RKIRRRQEQAI
-485 AAAQAAAAEGGY
+485 AAAQAAAAESSYSGP
-497 GAYGNGYDGE
+497 GATAGE

-538 FAKTNPDIVASII
+538 FANTNPEIVASII
-551 KNMLRDENQ
+551 KNLLRDENQ

>member
-1 MNEKVKKI
+1 MNEKVKNITGKI
-9 TVKVKEKWTGF
+9 KDKWTGF
-20 SKAVKIMIAAIPV
+20 SKAIKIMIIAIPV
-33 AIIAIIIILAILLNH
+33 AIIAIIIILSIILSQ

-56 GLSAD
+56 GLTTD
-61 EAGDIVTAIN
+61 EAGEIVTVIN
-71 GLGVTDVTLR
+71 SLGVTDVTLR
-81 ENGDIIVPSE
+81 DNGDIVVPTE
-91 NIDNLRMQLSVQGY
+91 NIDSLRMQLSVQGY

-123 TDADKREVARQQREA
+123 TDTDKREVQRQQRET
-138 NIAATLRML
+138 NIAATLRLL
-147 EPVSAATVNL
+147 EPVASATVTL

-166 ITETEE
+166 ITETKE

-178 VLKLRSDDE
+178 LLKLRSDDE
-187 LTNAEVRAIFRL
+187 LTNAEVRGIFRL
-199 IETSVENLTI
+199 VETSVENLTI

-226 EEEEKN
+226 EEEEQN
-232 GEKDASGVSVARK
+232 GQKDLSGVPVARK
-245 RQQFAL
+245 RLQFL
-251 EMQNALTNNL
+251 SELQNAITGEL
-261 KDSLATVYGD
+261 KNSLATVYGE

-277 VSAILNYDKKNVVS
+277 VSATLNYDAKKVES
-291 TEYEPVP
+291 TEYVPVD

-303 VVDREQHI
+303 VLDHDQHVTKYDRLDTSGNVI
-311 VGSDNL
+311 
-317 ENRDDIVGTGP
+317 GTTP
-328 NADNSPADY
+328 NADLSPDY

-343 VDGESYF
+343 VDGQAYY
-350 YRKDDTQYDVT
+350 YRKDENQYDVT

-378 VGVAINRTNLTE
+378 VGVAINRTNLTD

-399 VAAAAGTDVANV
+399 VAAAAGTDIANV

-421 TNTGTTVGDGS
+421 TNTGSTVGDGS
-432 GHGIWTRPV
+432 LGIYTRPV
-441 DSFRNTLLFIVIGLG
+441 DTFRNTLLFVVIGLG

-474 RKIRRTQEQAL
+474 RKIRHRQELAL
-485 AAAQAAAAEGGY
+485 AAAQASGGDGGY
-497 GAYGNGYDGE
+497 SGNAQSGSE

-523 GKDSRETILKREIAE
+523 GKDSRETILKREIAD
-538 FAKTNPDIVASII
+538 FAKTNPEIVASII